1 VAESAQASEERFS
14 RVTPRDTALIAWQF
28 QKGYVAELTERRYR
42 RMFHGGK
49 RILDVGC
56 GVGAAAAWADGA
68 DYVGIDLSE
77 AWVHQGCDEPDR
89 SLAVASV
96 VSLPFPDECFD
107 RVVCSGM
114 LHHLPAFRVPEALK
128 EMARVLKQGGEIA
141 IVEPNPCNPYA
152 RLLAYIRPAERGILH
167 VGPRQIRRAI
177 AAVPD
182 VQVDCFAY
190 DHAAFWPTHLT
201 FYLRRW
207 SWLTGRLM
215 TRMFLRWHTA
225 MSWLTPRPLR
235 ACTFWRL
242 GK

>member
-1 VAESAQASEERFS
+1 MAESARASEERFG
-14 RVTPRDTALIAWQF
+14 RFTPRDAALVTWQF
-28 QKGYVAELTERRYR
+28 ERGYVAELARRRYR

-68 DYVGIDLSE
+68 DYFGIDLSE
-77 AWVHQGCDEPDR
+77 AWVRQGRDEPDR

-114 LHHLPAFRVPEALK
+114 LHHLPASRVAEALK
-128 EMARVLKQGGEIA
+128 EMARVLTMGGEIA
-141 IVEPNPCNPYA
+141 ILEPNPWNPYT
-152 RLLAYIRPAERGILH
+152 RLFAYVRTAERGILH
-167 VGPRQIRRAI
+167 TGPRQIRRAI

-182 VQVDCFAY
+182 VTVDGFSY
-190 DHAAFWPTHLT
+190 DHGAIWPIHLT

-207 SWLTGRLM
+207 AWLTGRWM
-215 TRMFLRWHTA
+215 TRLFLKWHTVT
-225 MSWLTPRPLR
+225 SWITPGPLR
-235 ACTFWRL
+235 ECLFWRL
-242 GK
+242 RK